1 MKIFRVSGFVIVLV
15 FAGLVWAI
23 ASLFVNGWVSDA
35 IESQGMRV
43 NGATVS
49 VADSTIGWFEGSLQ
63 LQNLVLANPKDL
75 MRNRIELEK
84 LVFDLSIQE
93 LLKGHF
99 HVDHL
104 ELKSIAIDQPRSD
117 KAEKYDPNQSGVR
130 SWEWPKAAV
139 QKAQSVESDELLRKV
154 DIRSPEMYQSFSENL
169 SNKKAEW
176 QAQAEQ
182 LPDEQKIEQYKTEY
196 AEIKSKFDKANT
208 LEKIKLA
215 KDLKS
220 LTNKI
225 KKDKQSISSFKR
237 QVETD
242 IDSLK
247 TQWKQLQ
254 NQVDKDTELAMS
266 MVSLSPQGMRH
277 LAASFLGEGAAGW
290 VQLALDNSDL
300 LKGMVQ
306 SSDKAT
312 TPPPQPRE
320 GIDVPFGRQAPKP
333 AFWIKQ
339 TDISG
344 KLHYNELQ
352 GSVTGKVLNI
362 ANQLIPGQPIS
373 AQAEF
378 NLPTQADGPSP
389 IGKMIV
395 RAHHPDDGEIPLSAR
410 MDLAHWPIDRWQ
422 AADGAVVIEDALA
435 EIAMDLKASGDK
447 VELMSK
453 IRLQQ
458 FSVSSESEK
467 ASSMTQRLVDVAQN
481 AEHIE
486 LSIVALQQHSNT
498 EISISSNLDELF
510 FAKIREELQQK
521 ADTIKTKVK
530 SKIESRIQGQRENIE
545 DKLNQLTDFKQI
557 VAGKIAA
564 LDELK

>member
-23 ASLFVNGWVSDA
+23 ASLFVNGWVSSA
-35 IESQGMRV
+35 IESQGTRV

-63 LQNLVLANPKDL
+63 LQDLILANPDDL
-75 MRNRIELEK
+75 MRNRVELEK

-99 HVDHL
+99 HVDRL

-117 KAEKYDPNQSGVR
+117 RAKKYDASQSGIR
-130 SWEWPKAAV
+130 SWQWPKAAV
-139 QKAQSVESDELLRKV
+139 QKAQSIEPDELLQKV
-154 DIRSPEMYQSFSENL
+154 DIRSPEMYQAFSESL
-169 SNKKAEW
+169 SSKKSSW
-176 QAQAEQ
+176 QTQADALPHEQ
-182 LPDEQKIEQYKTEY
+182 AIEQYEKEY
-196 AEIKSKFDKANT
+196 AELKRQFDKANT
-208 LEKIKLA
+208 LEKIKLT

-220 LTNKI
+220 LTSKI
-225 KKDKQSISSFKR
+225 KKDKQSISNFKR
-237 QVETD
+237 QIESD
-242 IDSLK
+242 IDALK

-254 NQVDKDTELAMS
+254 SQVDKDTDLAMS

-290 VQLALDNSDL
+290 VQLALDNSNL

-306 SSDKAT
+306 SSDKAE
-312 TPPPQPRE
+312 TPPPEPRE
-320 GIDVPFGRQAPKP
+320 GIDVPFGKQLPKP

-344 KLHYNELQ
+344 KLHYNQLQ

-362 ANQLIPGQPIS
+362 ANQLVPGQPMS
-373 AQAEF
+373 AQVEF
-378 NLPTQADGPSP
+378 NLPAQTDGPPP

-395 RAHHPDDGEIPLSAR
+395 KAQHPDDGETPISAR
-410 MDLAHWPIDRWQ
+410 MDLVHWPIDRWQ
-422 AADGAVVIEDALA
+422 AADGALVIQDALA
-435 EIAMDLKASGDK
+435 EIAMELKASGDK

-458 FSVSSESEK
+458 FSINSESEK
-467 ASSMTQRLVDVAQN
+467 TGSMTQRLVDMAQN

-486 LSIVALQQHSNT
+486 LSIVALQQGSST
-498 EISISSNLDELF
+498 EISISSNLDALF

-530 SKIESRIQGQRENIE
+530 SKIESKVKGQREKIE
-545 DKLNQLTDFKQI
+545 NKLNQLTDFKQI
-557 VAGKIAA
+557 IAGKIAA